1 MRFSQ
6 QRTRNLE
13 YFLTAPIPKPFTHT
27 HFSTQII
34 QALRKQ
40 VSQGAMTLQQAQER
54 YTMIQA
60 SHPHAFPEQGVP
72 QQLPPGFSGGPP
84 AGNPQQQLA
93 GLPQRPL
100 ASVNNQVFQ
109 RVIQSQDPS
118 LARQFNMH
126 TTQGQQPQ
134 HHQQQNGSGFNPG
147 AGQSLNT
154 PGMGLPQGQASLQS
168 TFVQPSPS
176 VPPAN
181 VQSSLPPST
190 SQAPPPPG
198 QQVPGPSTNF
208 TDLPLSQLRAI
219 YAQMVHTWMEGEKN
233 FQASNTSGGEGDL
246 LRRQQLRVKLDTYKQ
261 RIQTLQEFINNKAR
275 ARYVILSLLVDIL

>member
-1 MRFSQ
+1 MLSQ
-6 QRTRNLE
+6 QRACNLG

-27 HFSTQII
+27 HFSTQIL

-40 VSQGAMTLQQAQER
+40 VLQGAMTPQQAQER
-54 YTMIQA
+54 FAMIQTA
-60 SHPHAFPEQGVP
+60 HPHAFPEQGVP

-93 GLPQRPL
+93 ALSQRSL
-100 ASVNNQVFQ
+100 ASNQMFQ

-126 TTQGQQPQ
+126 TAQGQQPQ
-134 HHQQQNGSGFNPG
+134 QHQQQNGSGFNPR

-154 PGMGLPQGQASLQS
+154 PGMGLPQGQASLQPS
-168 TFVQPSPS
+168 FVQPSPS

-181 VQSSLPPST
+181 VQSSLTPST

-198 QQVPGPSTNF
+198 QQVPTSSTNF
-208 TDLPLSQLRAI
+208 TDLPLPQLRAV
-219 YAQMVHTWMEGEKN
+219 YAQMIHTWMEGEKN
-233 FQASNTSGGEGDL
+233 LQAPNTSGGEGDL
-246 LRRQQLRVKLDTYKQ
+246 QRRQQLRLKLDTYKQ
-261 RIQTLQEFINNKAR
+261 RIHVLQEFINNKAR